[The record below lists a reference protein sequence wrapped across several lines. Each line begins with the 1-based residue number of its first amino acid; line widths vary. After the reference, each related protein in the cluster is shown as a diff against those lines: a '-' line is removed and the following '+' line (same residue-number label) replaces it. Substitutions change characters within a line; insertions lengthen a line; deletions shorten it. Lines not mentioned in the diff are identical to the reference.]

1 MTPLAGGGFSLL
13 SPAKVNLSLRILGRR
28 ADGFH
33 DLDTIFQ
40 EIDLCDEIEF
50 HPANKWR
57 FRVEGGDTGPDDQ
70 NLIVRAARLLSE
82 FTQVPCIADV
92 VVRKRI
98 PVGGGLGGGSS
109 NGAIALH
116 GLCRLWN
123 LEIEWEKLQELAAE
137 LGSDCPFFV
146 YGGLARGRGRGEK
159 LELFDGA
166 AEGTLLVVFPGFGVN
181 TKEAFRKCEFP
192 LTEPDKN
199 VIFTAYGGDYGA
211 AYALLSDS
219 VNQLENIVLGDY
231 PVLRSIREELE
242 QAGSDVS
249 LLSGSGSTVFGI
261 FGKSTAAMHA
271 AQQLRT
277 RYVVHTCRMVG
288 RQRIAEIR

>member
-1 MTPLAGGGFSLL
+1 MVFS
-13 SPAKVNLSLRILGRR
+13 
-28 ADGFH
+28 
-33 DLDTIFQ
+33 
-40 EIDLCDEIEF
+40 
-50 HPANKWR
+50 
-57 FRVEGGDTGPDDQ
+57 GDTGPDDR

-82 FTQVPCIADV
+82 FAKVPCAAKV
-92 VVRKRI
+92 VLRKKI

-109 NGAIALH
+109 NGSIALH

-123 LEIEWEKLQELAAE
+123 IEIEWEKLQELAAE

-146 YGGLARGRGRGEK
+146 YGGMARGRGRGEN

-166 AEGTLLVVFPGFGVN
+166 AEGTLLAVFPGFGVN

-199 VIFTAYGGDYGA
+199 AIFTAYGGNHGA
-211 AYALLSDS
+211 AYTLHSDS

-231 PVLRSIREELE
+231 PVLRSIRDELK

-249 LLSGSGSTVFGI
+249 LLSGTGSTVFGI
-261 FGKSTAAMHA
+261 FGESTAAMHA

-277 RYVVHTCRMVG
+277 RYVVYTCRMVG
-288 RQRIAEIR
+288 RQRIAENR